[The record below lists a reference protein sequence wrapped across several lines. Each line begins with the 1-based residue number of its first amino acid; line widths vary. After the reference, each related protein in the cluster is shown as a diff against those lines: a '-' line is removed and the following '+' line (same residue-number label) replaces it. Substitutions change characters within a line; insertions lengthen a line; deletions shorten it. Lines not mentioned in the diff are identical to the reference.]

1 MFYFRQ
7 QMGDKM
13 HTRILATAAAFALAA
28 CMAEKPA
35 PCYSSYCSMTEA
47 ELAAVDRKA
56 LSADEMLQYDQ
67 ARDHLKQRAK
77 FEKQRAKNIRHYY
90 KYTEVEFNGPG
101 RAFTAHAT
109 TPYEVYDPFFASGD
123 NVSEKYILFTHG
135 DEMGA
140 SHKLSVSVMY
150 DISEEDGLGRVKD
163 ERLWR
168 GYEQAHFKD
177 GTPADIVPG
186 KRFIAYC
193 QPVKKLVGYSG
204 DYIWMDKCGFTER
217 VDIPLSHADI
227 RRALELDIPIEL
239 YLTSLRGPTQ
249 HYIVPT
255 SLLAAYM
262 LRLHDET
269 GLFADDVQNIAALR
283 KAQAIVSR

>member
-1 MFYFRQ
+1 
-7 QMGDKM
+7 M
-13 HTRILATAAAFALAA
+13 HVRILATATAFALAA

-35 PCYSSYCSMTEA
+35 PCYSSYCAMTSA
-47 ELAAVDRKA
+47 ELAAVDRNA
-56 LSADEMLQYDQ
+56 LTTDEKLQYDQ
-67 ARDHLKQRAK
+67 ARSHAKQRVK

-90 KYTEVEFNGPG
+90 KYTEIEFNGPSRG
-101 RAFTAHAT
+101 FTAHAT

-123 NVSEKYILFTHG
+123 NISDKYILITHG

-150 DISEEDGLGRVKD
+150 DVSEEDGLGRVKE

-177 GTPADIVPG
+177 GAPADTIIG

-193 QPVKKLVGYSG
+193 QPVKKLVGYNG

-217 VDIPLSHADI
+217 VELPLSHAHI
-227 RRALELDIPIEL
+227 RRALELDLPIEL
-239 YLTSLRGPTQ
+239 YLTSPKGPTQ

-255 SLLAAYM
+255 SLLAAYL

-269 GLFADDVQNIAALR
+269 GLFVDDVQNIAALQ
-283 KAQAIVSR
+283 KAQATVNR